1 MKSADAKFGRQ
12 VEHLPVT
19 GSLGAAGQQRPIAEV
34 TPHPSAGLRQ
44 FPLPVVEYDVEL
56 RVTEWNREAELLFG
70 RTRGDVMGREALHL
84 VAHRDHTMPLLES
97 LERVK
102 RTGSSSRTLN
112 RCLSADGQV
121 LWCEWYNSALLD
133 GTGRV
138 IGISTVA
145 VDVTDHVAATE
156 RVRGAEARCHSIFE
170 NAMWGIFQTTSEG
183 RYIDA
188 NSALATIYGYDNP
201 ADLLRAF
208 SDIGTQLYV
217 NPNRRDQFIALM
229 KRDGVVKAFE
239 SQVYRRDGSTIWISE
254 NCRLVRNGPAGEH
267 YYEGTVEEITQRKNA
282 EDMLVQA
289 KERAE
294 VASHA
299 KTEFLANM
307 SHELRTPLNAI
318 IGFSE
323 LMHNELFGPHSN
335 PRYKEYAAD
344 IMASGKHLLDLINDI
359 LDMSKIESGQHMID
373 LRPTNANEALTAAV
387 RMVRP
392 RADDA
397 KVELIEDIEHDL
409 PQVLADLRS
418 LKQLILNLLSNA
430 VKFTPAAGSV
440 RVQARRRNGGV
451 EVVVTDTGIGIA
463 AEDIPRALE
472 PFGQIE
478 SAYNRRHEG
487 TGLGLALVQSI
498 ARLHGAEFTLE
509 SEPKRG
515 TRAAVFF
522 PPDRLISRQG

>member
-1 MKSADAKFGRQ
+1 MKSADVKFGRP

-19 GSLGAAGQQRPIAEV
+19 GPLGAPAPQRPAADV

-44 FPLPVVEYDVEL
+44 FPLPVIEYDLDL
-56 RVTEWNREAELLFG
+56 RATEWNREAEMLFG
-70 RTRGDVMGREALHL
+70 RSRVEVIGRDPLHL
-84 VAHRDHTMPLLES
+84 IAHRDDVMLLLEG
-97 LERVK
+97 LEKVK
-102 RTGSSSRTLN
+102 RTATSHRLVN
-112 RCLSADGQV
+112 RSIAADGRV
-121 LWCEWYNSALLD
+121 LWCEWFNSPLLD
-133 GTGRV
+133 GGGRV
-138 IGISTVA
+138 IGITTVA
-145 VDVTDHVAATE
+145 VDVTDRIAATE
-156 RVRGAEARCHSIFE
+156 RVRAAEARYHSIFE
-170 NAMWGIFQTTSEG
+170 NALWGIFQTTPDG

-188 NSALATIYGYDNP
+188 NTALAAIYGYETA
-201 ADLLRAF
+201 ADMLRAF
-208 SDIGTQLYV
+208 TDIGSQLYV
-217 NPNRRDQFIALM
+217 NPNRREQFIALM
-229 KRDGVVKAFE
+229 RRDGEVHAFE
-239 SQVYRRDGSTIWISE
+239 SQVYRRDGSVIWISE
-254 NCRLVRNGPAGEH
+254 NCRMVRGGPAGEH
-267 YYEGTVEEITQRKNA
+267 YYEGIIEDITHRKTA

-294 VASHA
+294 IASHA

-323 LMHNELFGPHSN
+323 LMNNELFGPHSN

-344 IMASGKHLLDLINDI
+344 IMASGRHLLDLINDI

-373 LRPTNANEALTAAV
+373 LRPVSAAEAVAAAV

-392 RADDA
+392 RADEA
-397 KVELIEDIEHDL
+397 KLELIEEIEADL

-418 LKQLILNLLSNA
+418 LKQLVLNLLSNA
-430 VKFTPAAGSV
+430 VKFTPAGGV
-440 RVQARRRNGGV
+440 IRVHARRRNGGIEIAV
-451 EVVVTDTGIGIA
+451 NDTGIGIA

-478 SAYNRRHEG
+478 SAYSRSHEG

-498 ARLHGAEFTLE
+498 ARLHGAEFTLD

-515 TRAAVFF
+515 TRATVFF
-522 PPDRLISRQG
+522 PQDRLVFRQA